1 MALQLTFGEASAIGP
16 RAENQDAIRVVTP
29 APALAASKGYLFAL
43 ADGVSQCADGGLAA
57 RAWLDAVPGAD
68 QRVDRIVTIGSPHHG
83 TWLAQFSRVNNG
95 RQMRIGGDWLR
106 SLQAREAVTAPNNRY
121 DRFVCWYS
129 NADNIVFPA
138 ATAMLPGAD
147 NRHVP
152 GVSHVAMAFHPQ
164 VMRETLA
171 LLIRPSAA

>member
-1 MALQLTFGEASAIGP
+1 M
-16 RAENQDAIRVVTP
+16 
-29 APALAASKGYLFAL
+29 
-43 ADGVSQCADGGLAA
+43 
-57 RAWLDAVPGAD
+57 
-68 QRVDRIVTIGSPHHG
+68 
-83 TWLAQFSRVNNG
+83 
-95 RQMRIGGDWLR
+95 R

-138 ATAMLPGAD
+138 ATATLLGAD

-164 VMRETLA
+164 VMCETLA
-171 LLIRPSAA
+171 LLPKAQLEAA